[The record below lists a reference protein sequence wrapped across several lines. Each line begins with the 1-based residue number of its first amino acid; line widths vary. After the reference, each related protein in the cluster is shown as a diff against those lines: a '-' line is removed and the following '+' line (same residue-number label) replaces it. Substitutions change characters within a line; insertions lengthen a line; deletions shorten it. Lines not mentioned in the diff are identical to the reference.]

1 MRTIQTTDGTL
12 VTVSDPIGPGVPLVV
27 LLHGLGGSE
36 LDMTNPAASRW
47 GPVIRDRSAAVPGPA
62 DLGINL
68 FPAAGVDHYDIDPV
82 VPSPRSWR
90 QAFNENGFPTVS
102 YSQVGGPL
110 AATVAQL
117 IVVATEVLSHPDFAA
132 MPLVFVGHSRGGI
145 LARQF
150 LVGAA
155 VNAAF
160 VSRVRACV
168 TLHSPNQ
175 GSAVADAAV
184 TVDGIL
190 AALQSTF
197 TGMGIPAAAGALAP
211 IRSIVGNPAYPEL
224 RTNSPILGGIA
235 GAEPVG
241 SVEYHTF
248 GGTSTQYSRL
258 HAHVYSPTSAA
269 PIPVPLLPLP
279 LFHWSTFPVQVGAPV
294 DPLSFLPLV
303 PVVAELQA
311 TLVTLA
317 AGTPEARH
325 GSGDLLVADTR
336 AHLPGSLTRTTNPL
350 THADALCDQSLQ
362 HQVLGVVQ
370 RFRSPAVTGKARASI
385 DPFPVL
391 PRPAAYTVRAEDL
404 ISGLPVNG
412 TVLVEDTFGNP
423 AHQGPTGVPFAHD
436 FSPRISRVFD
446 PERRRFV
453 TEVFQSA
460 VTVDLPSP
468 YPQVTVDTPLQ
479 Q

>member
-1 MRTIQTTDGTL
+1 MRTIQTTDGTS

-36 LDMTNPAASRW
+36 LDMTDPAASRW
-47 GPVIRDRSAAVPGPA
+47 GPVIRDRNAAVPGPA
-62 DLGINL
+62 DLGINV
-68 FPAAGVDHYDIDPV
+68 FPVAGVDHYEIDPV
-82 VPSPRSWR
+82 AAPLRSWR

-110 AATVAQL
+110 VAAVAQL

-145 LARQF
+145 LARNF
-150 LVGAA
+150 LVRAA

-160 VSRVRACV
+160 ISRVRACI

-184 TVDGIL
+184 TIDGIL

-197 TGMGIPAAAGALAP
+197 TGMGVPAAVGALAP
-211 IRSIVGNPAYPEL
+211 IRGIVSSPAYPEL
-224 RTNSPILGGIA
+224 RVNSPILSAIA
-235 GAEPVG
+235 GAEPAG

-258 HAHVYSPTSAA
+258 RAHAYSPTSAA
-269 PIPVPLLPLP
+269 PIPVPLLPFP

-311 TLVTLA
+311 TLATLA
-317 AGTPEARH
+317 AGTPEAQH
-325 GSGDLLVADTR
+325 GSGDLLVADAR

-350 THADALCDQSLQ
+350 THADALCDGTLQ
-362 HQVLGVVQ
+362 HQVLGIVQ
-370 RFRSPAVTGKARASI
+370 RFRAPTVSGQARTSI

-391 PRPAAYTVRAEDL
+391 PRPATYTVRAEDL
-404 ISGLPVNG
+404 ISGIPLNG
-412 TVLVEDTFGNP
+412 TVLVEDTFGNL

-446 PERRRFV
+446 PETKQFV
-453 TEVFQSA
+453 AEVFLST
-460 VTVDLPSP
+460 VTVDLPPP
-468 YPQVTVDTPLQ
+468 YAQMTVDTPLQ
-479 Q
+479 R